1 MSHIFM
7 FIASFLAGSAVS
19 AGTFAFIIVIGI
31 MPRILR
37 RSKMTDVLFL
47 ENVIIAGVIAGNLL
61 SLWDKKLF
69 TFPYLVGH
77 LIVVV
82 YSVCTGMFVGCMSVA
97 LAEILHTFPII
108 FRRTKLKIGLSAVV
122 YAMAAGKLLGS
133 LFYFVMGYFRTA

>member
-1 MSHIFM
+1 M

-82 YSVCTGMFVGCMSVA
+82 YGVCTGMFVGCMSVA

-122 YAMAAGKLLGS
+122 YAMAAGKLVGS
-133 LFYFVMGYFRTA
+133 LFYFIMGYFHTA

>member
-1 MSHIFM
+1 M

-37 RSKMTDVLFL
+37 RSKMTDVLLL

-82 YSVCTGMFVGCMSVA
+82 YGVCTGMFVGCMSVA

-108 FRRTKLKIGLSAVV
+108 FRRTKLKIGLSAVI

>member
-1 MSHIFM
+1 M

-82 YSVCTGMFVGCMSVA
+82 YGVCTGMFVGCMSVA

-133 LFYFVMGYFRTA
+133 LFYFVMGYFCTA

>member
-7 FIASFLAGSAVS
+7 FIASFFAGSAVS

-37 RSKMTDVLFL
+37 RSKMTDVLLL

-82 YSVCTGMFVGCMSVA
+82 YGVCTGMFVGCMSVA

-122 YAMAAGKLLGS
+122 YAMAVGKLVGS
-133 LFYFVMGYFRTA
+133 LFYFLMGYFRTA

>member
-1 MSHIFM
+1 M

-82 YSVCTGMFVGCMSVA
+82 YGVCTGMFVGCMSVA

>member
-1 MSHIFM
+1 M

-37 RSKMTDVLFL
+37 RSKMTDVLL
-47 ENVIIAGVIAGNLL
+47 LKNVIIAGVIAGNLL

-82 YSVCTGMFVGCMSVA
+82 YGVCTGMFVGCMSVA

>member
-1 MSHIFM
+1 M

-37 RSKMTDVLFL
+37 RSKMTDVLLL

-82 YSVCTGMFVGCMSVA
+82 YGVCTGMFVGCMSVA

-133 LFYFVMGYFRTA
+133 LFYFVMGYFRTAGLK

>member
-1 MSHIFM
+1 M

-37 RSKMTDVLFL
+37 KSKMTDVLFL

-82 YSVCTGMFVGCMSVA
+82 YGVCTGMFVGCMSVA

-108 FRRTKLKIGLSAVV
+108 FRRTKLKIGLAAVV

>member
-47 ENVIIAGVIAGNLL
+47 ENVIIAGVIAGTLL

-82 YSVCTGMFVGCMSVA
+82 YGVCTGMFVGCMSVA

-108 FRRTKLKIGLSAVV
+108 FRRTKLKIGLSAVI

>member
-1 MSHIFM
+1 M

-37 RSKMTDVLFL
+37 KSKMTDVLFL

-82 YSVCTGMFVGCMSVA
+82 YGVCTGMFVGCMSVA

-108 FRRTKLKIGLSAVV
+108 FRRKK
-122 YAMAAGKLLGS
+122 
-133 LFYFVMGYFRTA
+133 

>member
-82 YSVCTGMFVGCMSVA
+82 YGVCTGMFVGCMSVA

>member
-1 MSHIFM
+1 M

-47 ENVIIAGVIAGNLL
+47 ENVIIAGVIAGTLL

-82 YSVCTGMFVGCMSVA
+82 YGVCTGMFVGCMSVA

>member
-1 MSHIFM
+1 M

-37 RSKMTDVLFL
+37 KSKMTDVLFL

-82 YSVCTGMFVGCMSVA
+82 YGVCEGMFVGCMALA
-97 LAEILHTFPII
+97 LAEVLKAIPVMAHRISLKKGLPVLII
-108 FRRTKLKIGLSAVV
+108 AV
-122 YAMAAGKLLGS
+122 AAGKFFGALYQFFGS
-133 LFYFVMGYFRTA
+133 

>member
-1 MSHIFM
+1 M

-37 RSKMTDVLFL
+37 RSKMTDVLLL

-82 YSVCTGMFVGCMSVA
+82 YGVCTGMFVGCMSVA

>member
-1 MSHIFM
+1 M
-7 FIASFLAGSAVS
+7 
-19 AGTFAFIIVIGI
+19 
-31 MPRILR
+31 
-37 RSKMTDVLFL
+37 
-47 ENVIIAGVIAGNLL
+47 IAGNLL

-82 YSVCTGMFVGCMSVA
+82 YGVCTGMFVGCMSVA

-108 FRRTKLKIGLSAVV
+108 FRRTKLKIGLSAVI

>member
-1 MSHIFM
+1 M

>member
-1 MSHIFM
+1 M

-82 YSVCTGMFVGCMSVA
+82 YGVCTGMFVGCMSVA

-108 FRRTKLKIGLSAVV
+108 FRRTKLKIGLSAVI

>member
-7 FIASFLAGSAVS
+7 FIASFFAGSAVS
-19 AGTFAFIIVIGI
+19 AGTFAFINVIGI

-37 RSKMTDVLFL
+37 RSKMTDVLLL
-47 ENVIIAGVIAGNLL
+47 ENEIIAGVIAGNLL

-82 YSVCTGMFVGCMSVA
+82 YGVCTGMFVGCMSVA

-122 YAMAAGKLLGS
+122 YAMAVGKLGGS
-133 LFYFVMGYFRTA
+133 LFYFLMGYFRTA

>member
-1 MSHIFM
+1 M

-37 RSKMTDVLFL
+37 KSKMTDVLFL

-82 YSVCTGMFVGCMSVA
+82 YGVCTGMFVGCMSVA

>member
-1 MSHIFM
+1 M

-37 RSKMTDVLFL
+37 KSKMTDVLFL

-82 YSVCTGMFVGCMSVA
+82 YGVCTGMFVGCMSVA

-108 FRRTKLKIGLSAVV
+108 FRRTKLKIGLSAVI

>member
-1 MSHIFM
+1 M
-7 FIASFLAGSAVS
+7 FIGSFLAGSAVS

-37 RSKMTDVLFL
+37 KSKMTDVLFL

-82 YSVCTGMFVGCMSVA
+82 YGVCTGMFVGCMSVA

>member
-1 MSHIFM
+1 M
-7 FIASFLAGSAVS
+7 FIVSFLAGSAVS

-37 RSKMTDVLFL
+37 RSKMTNVLFL

-69 TFPYLVGH
+69 TLPYLVGH

-82 YSVCTGMFVGCMSVA
+82 YGVCTGMFVGCMSVA

>member
-1 MSHIFM
+1 M

-37 RSKMTDVLFL
+37 KSKMTDVLFL

-82 YSVCTGMFVGCMSVA
+82 YGVCTGMFVGCMSVA

-122 YAMAAGKLLGS
+122 YAMAAGKLVGS
-133 LFYFVMGYFRTA
+133 LFYFIMGYFHTA

>member
-1 MSHIFM
+1 M

-37 RSKMTDVLFL
+37 RSKMTDVLLL

-82 YSVCTGMFVGCMSVA
+82 YGVCTGMFVGCMSVA

-122 YAMAAGKLLGS
+122 YAMAVGKLVGS
-133 LFYFVMGYFRTA
+133 LFYFLMGYFRTA

>member
-1 MSHIFM
+1 M

-31 MPRILR
+31 MPRLLR
-37 RSKMTDVLFL
+37 KSKMTDVLFL
-47 ENVIIAGVIAGNLL
+47 ENVINAGVIAGNLL

-82 YSVCTGMFVGCMSVA
+82 YGVCTGMFVGCMSVA

-133 LFYFVMGYFRTA
+133 LFYFVMGYFRTAWWK

>member
-1 MSHIFM
+1 M
-7 FIASFLAGSAVS
+7 FIASFLAGSPVS

-37 RSKMTDVLFL
+37 KSKMRDVLFL

-82 YSVCTGMFVGCMSVA
+82 YGVCTGMFVGCMSVA

>member
-1 MSHIFM
+1 M

-82 YSVCTGMFVGCMSVA
+82 YGVCTGMFVGCMSVA

-108 FRRTKLKIGLSAVV
+108 FRRIKLKIGLSAVV

>member
-1 MSHIFM
+1 M

-37 RSKMTDVLFL
+37 RSKMTDVLLL

-61 SLWDKKLF
+61 SLWDKNLF

-82 YSVCTGMFVGCMSVA
+82 YGVCTGMFVGCMSVA

-122 YAMAAGKLLGS
+122 YAMAVGKLVGS
-133 LFYFVMGYFRTA
+133 LFYFLMGYFRTA

>member
-1 MSHIFM
+1 M
-7 FIASFLAGSAVS
+7 FIASFFAGSAVS

-37 RSKMTDVLFL
+37 RSKMTDVLLL

-77 LIVVV
+77 QIVVV
-82 YSVCTGMFVGCMSVA
+82 YGVCTGMFVGCMSVA

-122 YAMAAGKLLGS
+122 YAMAVGKLVGS
-133 LFYFVMGYFRTA
+133 LFYFLMGYFRTA

>member
-37 RSKMTDVLFL
+37 KSKMTDVLFL

-82 YSVCTGMFVGCMSVA
+82 YGVCTGMFVGCMSVA

>member
-1 MSHIFM
+1 M

-37 RSKMTDVLFL
+37 RSKMTDVLLL

-77 LIVVV
+77 LIVAV
-82 YSVCTGMFVGCMSVA
+82 YGVCTGMFVGCMSVA

>member
-37 RSKMTDVLFL
+37 RSKMTDVLLL

-82 YSVCTGMFVGCMSVA
+82 YGVCTGMFVGCMSVA

>member
-1 MSHIFM
+1 M
-7 FIASFLAGSAVS
+7 FIASFFAGSAVS

-37 RSKMTDVLFL
+37 RSKMTDVLLL

-82 YSVCTGMFVGCMSVA
+82 YGVCTGMFVGCMSVA

-122 YAMAAGKLLGS
+122 YAMAVGKLVGS
-133 LFYFVMGYFRTA
+133 LFYFLMGYFRTA